1 MTNNY
6 YKLLIIQQYVRL
18 QLMLQNNYHD
28 EARKTYENIHKMLDE
43 FFENHKIGKLYYKK
57 MKREMKKYDI
67 MYAGLNKR
75 KMHKGWNRKAYLIGK
90 DHFE

>member
-1 MTNNY
+1 
-6 YKLLIIQQYVRL
+6 
-18 QLMLQNNYHD
+18 
-28 EARKTYENIHKMLDE
+28 
-43 FFENHKIGKLYYKK
+43 

-67 MYAGLNKR
+67 MYAGLNIR

>member
-1 MTNNY
+1 MMKQEKHMKIYIKCWTNFLKITKSGNY
-6 YKLLIIQQYVRL
+6 I
-18 QLMLQNNYHD
+18 
-28 EARKTYENIHKMLDE
+28 
-43 FFENHKIGKLYYKK
+43 YYKK

-67 MYAGLNKR
+67 MYAGLNIR